1 MTTMPSTPAAE
12 TETQRLAA
20 LDHAHLWHPF
30 TAMKQWREQTPMII
44 DRAEGFELI
53 NTDGH
58 RYIDG
63 VSSLWCNVHGHRDPD
78 LDRALREQ
86 LDKVAHTTMLGL
98 SNPPAIEFAAM
109 LADYA
114 PGGPMS
120 SFHVEDNRRLMKTF
134 YSDAGATAL
143 EVAFKMAV
151 GYWHHNGRPEKTKF
165 VGLAG
170 AYHGD
175 TAGAMSV
182 GYSELFHRPFFS
194 MVFPV
199 TWFASPDPV
208 RPPEG
213 VDDYL
218 ESQGLSLCQRCHARG
233 KGDGHGLC
241 GLPTWPSEC
250 PSFGEALREA
260 CLKNLDHIL
269 SEQGHETAAVVV
281 EPLMQGAAGMVCQ
294 PEGFLAG
301 VRALCDKHDVLLVA
315 DEVAVGFG
323 RTGRLFAC
331 EHEKVV
337 PDLLCLAKGI
347 SGGYLPLAATM
358 VTDAVDAAFTGEL
371 SDRRTLFHGHTYT
384 GNPLACA
391 VAIESLKKFRRPVA
405 KRSEDARS
413 GELGVW
419 SQGQGTG
426 EALDAERF
434 SPDLLT
440 HIRASASLIKNKLEP
455 LRESRRV
462 ADIRQRGIMVG
473 IEVCEDRAAPEG
485 PKPFDFAALT
495 ARRLTNAMREHG
507 VIVRNLGDVVI
518 LMPIPATPHDTL
530 DKLCDAVVRTIL
542 EWPIE
547 A

>member
-1 MTTMPSTPAAE
+1 MTTIRTTPAVSDQ
-12 TETQRLAA
+12 TQRLAA

-30 TAMKQWREQTPMII
+30 TAMKQWREQTPLII
-44 DRAEGFELI
+44 DRAEGFELVD
-53 NTDGH
+53 TEGH

-63 VSSLWCNVHGHRDPD
+63 VSSLWCNVHGHRDAD

-98 SNPPAIEFAAM
+98 SSPPAIEFAAM
-109 LADYA
+109 LAEHA
-114 PGGPMS
+114 PGGPAS
-120 SFHVEDNRRLMKTF
+120 SFQAQDDRRLTKTF

-151 GYWHHNGRPEKTKF
+151 GYWHHNGRPEKSKF

-213 VDDYL
+213 VDAYL
-218 ESQGLSLCQRCHARG
+218 AGKGLTLCRECHAQ
-233 KGDGHGLC
+233 GHGEGVGLC

-260 CLKNLDHIL
+260 CLQDLDRVL
-269 SEQGHETAAVVV
+269 SEQGGETAAVVV

-301 VRALCDKHDVLLVA
+301 VRELCDKHGVLLIA

-323 RTGRLFAC
+323 RTGRIFAC

-347 SGGYLPLAATM
+347 SGGYLPLAATL
-358 VTDAVDAAFTGEL
+358 VTDDVDAAFTGEL
-371 SDRRTLFHGHTYT
+371 ADRRTLFHGHTYT

-405 KRSEDARS
+405 RRSEDA
-413 GELGVW
+413 
-419 SQGQGTG
+419 
-426 EALDAERF
+426 DATPDAADDRF

-440 HIRASASLIKNKLEP
+440 HIRKSASLIKDELEP

-473 IEVCEDRAAPEG
+473 IEVCEDRQAADG

-495 ARRLTNAMREHG
+495 ARRLTDAMRDHG

-530 DKLCDAVVRTIL
+530 EKLCRAVVRTIRD
-542 EWPIE
+542 WPIDD
-547 A
+547 